1 LGASDSPGTT
11 LRAQARAKVS
21 RGDWEEGLKLY
32 IQSVNA
38 LRGAEEH
45 NELAFTL
52 AEVADGL
59 AERGK
64 SSHAGAF
71 YEQALSAAAKTSDPV
86 FLAPILRDAGLFF
99 RKQAKPDRSREMLRD
114 GFDLFELLKDE
125 WAQAQIA
132 HELGRLA
139 GEAEASDE
147 ALEWYRRSLALCPEE
162 RDADLRMR
170 CFYDMGRAFQQK
182 GLAERA
188 HSCFNNS
195 ALIAKKIFDADYL
208 ISSLEELGR
217 LAFDGGEL
225 GQAKRLLKE
234 AYAMNEGLLTSRR
247 PGSPRDEADAVYDQR
262 KDALVDLM
270 ISTYLGDPNVAV
282 SEKEIAEFLAH
293 LHRRRDAKGL
303 TAALEKIGAYFRVRG
318 EHARAAR
325 FFESAAGVFE
335 RAGMVLVAAQVAEIL
350 GDLYRDRGLPRKAFN
365 RYWRGASILE
375 EAAGSDEAGLRR
387 KLKDRMDALKPAL
400 SQGAREGDDAVLSGS
415 SARA

>member
-1 LGASDSPGTT
+1 MGASESPGRT
-11 LRAQARAKVS
+11 LRSQARGKVS
-21 RGDWEEGLKLY
+21 RGQWDEGLKFY
-32 IQSVNA
+32 VQSVNA
-38 LRGAEEH
+38 FRDEKEH

-64 SSHAGAF
+64 ASHASAF
-71 YEQALSAAAKTSDPV
+71 FEQALSSAAKTSNPV

-99 RKQAKPDRSREMLRD
+99 RKQGKDGRAREMLRD
-114 GFDLFELLKDE
+114 GFDLFEILNDE
-125 WAQAQIA
+125 WAQAQIG
-132 HELGRLA
+132 HELARLA
-139 GEAEASDE
+139 ADAEAFDD
-147 ALEWYRRSLALCPEE
+147 ALEWYRRSLALCPED

-170 CFYDMGRAFQQK
+170 CFFDMGHTFQRK

-188 HSCFNNS
+188 HSCFNNA

-208 ISSLEELGR
+208 VASLEQLGR
-217 LAFDGGEL
+217 LAFDSGEL
-225 GQAKRLLKE
+225 AQAKRLLKE
-234 AYAMNEGLLTSRR
+234 AYAMNEGLLTGRR
-247 PGSPRDEADAVYDQR
+247 PGSPRDEVDAVYEKR

-293 LHRRRDAKGL
+293 LHRRRDTKGL
-303 TAALEKIGAYFRVRG
+303 TSALARIGDYFRVRG

-335 RAGMVLVAAQVAEIL
+335 RAGMVLVAAQVGEIL

-365 RYWRGASILE
+365 RYWRGAVLL
-375 EAAGSDEAGLRR
+375 DESTGKDHTALRR
-387 KLKDRMDALKPAL
+387 VLKARMDALKPAL
-400 SQGAREGDDAVLSGS
+400 TSGARDGDDTVLAGS
-415 SARA
+415 SAKA

>member
-1 LGASDSPGTT
+1 M
-11 LRAQARAKVS
+11 S
-21 RGDWEEGLKLY
+21 RGQWDDGLKQY

-38 LRGAEEH
+38 FREAKEH

-59 AERGK
+59 SERGK
-64 SSHAGAF
+64 TSHASAF
-71 YEQALSAAAKTSDPV
+71 YEQALASAAKTSDPQ

-99 RKQAKPDRSREMLRD
+99 RKNGQDGRSRELLRD

-125 WAQAQIA
+125 WSQAQIA

-139 GEAEASDE
+139 AQDGAADD
-147 ALEWYRRSLALCPEE
+147 ALEWYRRALALCPEE

-170 CFYDMGRAFQQK
+170 CFFDMGRAFLGK

-195 ALIAKKIFDADYL
+195 ALIAKKIFDADTL
-208 ISSLEELGR
+208 TASLEELGR
-217 LAFDGGEL
+217 LAFDAGEIA
-225 GQAKRLLKE
+225 QAKRLLKE

-247 PGSPRDEADAVYDQR
+247 PGSAKDEADAAYERR

-303 TAALEKIGAYFRVRG
+303 SAALHKIGDYFRVRG

-325 FFESAAGVFE
+325 FFESAASVFE
-335 RAGMVLVAAQVAEIL
+335 RAGMALVSAQVAEIL

-365 RYWRGASILE
+365 RYWRGASVL
-375 EAAGSDEAGLRR
+375 DEATGKEEVALRR
-387 KLKDRMDALKPAL
+387 RLKDRMDALKPAL
-400 SQGAREGDDAVLSGS
+400 SAGPREDDDAMLAGPATGS
-415 SARA
+415 S